1 MAVSGTYNFNLDIDE
16 VIQEATEM
24 IGGEDTLGHE
34 PASGRRSINLMLKD
48 WQNRGILLWT
58 TSTTLVTVVASTTA
72 YDLSSN
78 VINALEVVISRDN
91 TDIKLTRI
99 TPEEYLIIPAK
110 TQTGKPSQYSIR
122 RGRDN
127 PVMSVWPIPENST
140 DVLKIETVTELQD
153 VNKSA
158 IQNADLPKRFLPP
171 LTCGLSYYMAMKRP
185 GVADTRIAMLKANYE
200 EILARAMEE
209 DRERASLYLL
219 PRLTFYT

>member
-34 PASGRRSINLMLKD
+34 PASARRSINLMLKD

-58 TSTTLVTVVASTTA
+58 TNTTLVTVSVSTTA

-127 PVMSVWPIPENST
+127 PVMSLWPIPENST
-140 DVLKIETVTELQD
+140 DVIKIETVTELQD

>member
-34 PASGRRSINLMLKD
+34 PASARRSINLMLKD
-48 WQNRGILLWT
+48 WQNRGILLWS
-58 TSTTLVTVVASTTA
+58 TSTTAITVAASTTA
-72 YDLSSN
+72 YDLSSST
-78 VINALEVVISRDN
+78 INALEVVISRDN

-99 TPEEYLIIPAK
+99 TPEEYMIIPAK
-110 TQTGKPSQYSIR
+110 TQTGRPSQYSIR

-140 DVLKIETVTELQD
+140 DVIKIEIVKELQD

-171 LTCGLSYYMAMKRP
+171 LTCGLAYFMSMKRP
-185 GVADTRIAMLKANYE
+185 GVAEGRIAMLKTNYE
-200 EILARAMEE
+200 EMLARAMEE
-209 DRERASLYLL
+209 DRERASIYLL
-219 PRLTFYT
+219 PRLTFYN

>member
-34 PASGRRSINLMLKD
+34 PASARRSINLMLKD

-127 PVMSVWPIPENST
+127 PVMSLWPIPENST
-140 DVLKIETVTELQD
+140 DVIKIETVTELQD

-185 GVADTRIAMLKANYE
+185 GVADTRIAMLKTNYE
-200 EILARAMEE
+200 ETLARAMEE

>member
-34 PASGRRSINLMLKD
+34 PASARRSINLMLKD
-48 WQNRGILLWT
+48 WQNRGILLWS
-58 TSTTLVTVVASTTA
+58 TSTTAITVAASTTA
-72 YDLSSN
+72 YDLSSST
-78 VINALEVVISRDN
+78 INALEVVISRDN

-99 TPEEYLIIPAK
+99 TPEEYMIIPAK

-122 RGRDN
+122 KGRDN

-140 DVLKIETVTELQD
+140 DILKIETVSELQD

-158 IQNADLPKRFLPP
+158 EQNADLPKRFLPS
-171 LTCGLSYYMAMKRP
+171 LTCGLAYYMSMKRP
-185 GVADTRIAMLKANYE
+185 GVDPNKIGMLKINYE
-200 EILARAMEE
+200 ETLGRAIEE

-219 PRLTFYT
+219 PKLAYYN

>member
-24 IGGEDTLGHE
+24 IGGEDTLGHT
-34 PASGRRSINLMLKD
+34 PASARRSINLMLKD

-58 TSTTLVTVVASTTA
+58 TSTTTVTVVASTTS
-72 YDLSSN
+72 YDLSGST
-78 VINALEVVISRDN
+78 INALEVVLRRSN
-91 TDIKLTRI
+91 TDIQLTRI
-99 TPEEYLIIPAK
+99 TPEEYLIIPAP
-110 TQTGKPSQYSIR
+110 TQTGRPTQYSIR

-140 DVLKIETVTELQD
+140 DELILEIVSELED

-158 IQNADLPKRFLPP
+158 IQNADLPKRFLPA
-171 LTCGLSYYMAMKRP
+171 LTCGLSYYLSMKRP
-185 GVADTRIAMLKANYE
+185 GVADTKIAMLKANYE

-209 DRERASLYLL
+209 DRERASIYLL
-219 PRLTFYT
+219 PRLTFYN

>member
-34 PASGRRSINLMLKD
+34 PASARRSINLMLKD